1 MNIKNPWLNL
11 ALIFIE
17 NCCKKSLF
25 LLNHFV
31 ANRAN
36 LKEMKMYFQKKI
48 YKMEQN
54 IVVTSFL
61 ENFFDEF
68 SDEEKSW
75 STSSVGDVM

>member
-1 MNIKNPWLNL
+1 M
-11 ALIFIE
+11 
-17 NCCKKSLF
+17 
-25 LLNHFV
+25 V

-36 LKEMKMYFQKKI
+36 LKEMKMFFQKKI

-75 STSSVGDVM
+75 STSSVWDVM